1 MIDKF
6 ENIADLH
13 EELLIFLLDYKE
25 SNQSDLTFML
35 RSIDNK
41 DDKEALEKGWWFKGD
56 ENYTN
61 LYFTHNGNHTSSY
74 KNNVQITINKDTS
87 IQINFYFEHNFDKD
101 LEDKIV
107 ENFQQFGRLK
117 TNNKTKTHRA
127 FSYINNDGDG
137 YYKLYLK
144 KIIDTIEKLL
154 QSEIFQ
160 SQNILKSIP
169 IDNFRKN
176 LTYINKKRNVNFVK
190 YVSLKNVF
198 VENYYSIQN
207 TAIQEIPNN
216 TKWIFLTGEN
226 GAGKT
231 LILQSI
237 AIGLYGKNEKSIL
250 PEKKETI
257 IEVNYQSI
265 NTIHNINY
273 HNSTKY
279 LDFFR
284 PLDNIACY
292 GAFRLDIQNE
302 SAENQ
307 NSKRSSPI
315 YGLFG
320 NYDMLLK
327 NIETE
332 LKFAYYENP
341 TKFENLVGMLKRVIP
356 TLHNVEFDAKNRKIY
371 YYEKHE
377 QHENEVYE
385 KVSYSEL
392 ATGIKSIIAMVGDIY
407 LRFSKNQST
416 NEYLASEDLYGI
428 VIIDE
433 IDLYLHPKWQK
444 NLPSVFSK
452 VFPNVQFIVSTHSAI
467 PILGAPEN
475 SVLLRVNRN
484 QEDGITVER
493 LEYLEKQLKD
503 LTPNLILTSEIFGF
517 QDIFPVTHDKS
528 KRIRTEDTI
537 TELEENDEMMDALK
551 SYMNTD
557 KEEELLKLFSK

>member
-13 EELLIFLLDYKE
+13 EELLTFLLDYKE

-41 DDKEALEKGWWFKGD
+41 DDKEALEKGWWFKGND
-56 ENYTN
+56 RFVNVYFLENN
-61 LYFTHNGNHTSSY
+61 NHFYS
-74 KNNVQITINKDTS
+74 KNNIELIISSVGKLS
-87 IQINFYFEHNFDKD
+87 IQFNFPNYDSNDVFPLIDKYFSFFDRNRHQFKSEKYIYKYEESYRD
-101 LEDKIV
+101 GLDSAIKSISNLLDDKIFK
-107 ENFQQFGRLK
+107 NQNITQKISQNKFS
-117 TNNKTKTHRA
+117 NNLGIIQSLRHKNKKKNVC
-127 FSYINNDGDG
+127 INN
-137 YYKLYLK
+137 L
-144 KIIDTIEKLL
+144 
-154 QSEIFQ
+154 
-160 SQNILKSIP
+160 SIH
-169 IDNFRKN
+169 
-176 LTYINKKRNVNFVK
+176 
-190 YVSLKNVF
+190 
-198 VENYYSIQN
+198 NYYSIQN
-207 TAIQEIPNN
+207 TNIQEIPNN
-216 TKWIFLTGEN
+216 AKWIFLTGEN

-332 LKFAYYENP
+332 LKFAYYEDP